1 MIPLISVFKGGRVT
15 ASHLSAAAGI
25 GLEQASGIADWSLH
39 AGLALLEQAC
49 ELATTLFGELVV
61 GAIYLW
67 EVLVSLCNLCVQVLH
82 HVLHGKCKLLGI
94 WFISYVITQLCII
107 YIAYQWNFDEHAL
120 LRKFHWTRWIGF
132 AISWKQHIPA
142 ELVD

>member
-61 GAIYLW
+61 GTNNLLGEAW
-67 EVLVSLCNLCVQVLH
+67 EVLVNLCNVCAQVLP
-82 HVLHGKCKLLGI
+82 HVLHGECKLLGI
-94 WFISYVITQLCII
+94 
-107 YIAYQWNFDEHAL
+107 
-120 LRKFHWTRWIGF
+120 
-132 AISWKQHIPA
+132 
-142 ELVD
+142 